1 MIITTIEEMQL
12 AFPAHALDSIEALT
26 GFIDNSENDFLK
38 EKLGATLYE
47 YLLVHYR
54 NMDNMELIA
63 KMQNGEKLSPWEE
76 LIRVCQR
83 CVAFDAMGRAAS
95 VQAIS
100 INNAGLNVSVSNDYS
115 RANQDDINA
124 FKRQCGQEA
133 HSAINQLLQLLEDW
147 YSDVQESSDEKE
159 DDAAYDDSNPELTE
173 KEQKAVIVGMWAK
186 SRYYFLVTS
195 LLIPSARTLQ
205 QFFNIYDN
213 REKFIQ
219 MLPDLHY
226 IQDELIAASIGE
238 DFCEELVKVAIK
250 GTDDKV
256 LNRIINKLQRALAAE
271 LESRTSVV
279 SVSKVRQSQAH
290 DEYVGYMC
298 GLAAYIPL
306 HQKQIEQAS
315 DDLAEAIKTSP
326 LYAPEMPES
335 SAAQESGYQN
345 ESGKALFVLPDIL

>member
-1 MIITTIEEMQL
+1 MLISTIEEMQL
-12 AFPAHALDSIEALT
+12 AFPAHALDGIEALT

-38 EKLGATLYE
+38 EKLGSALYE
-47 YLLVHYR
+47 ALLIHYR
-54 NMDNMELIA
+54 DIDVSELII
-63 KMQNGEKLSPWEE
+63 KIRNGEKLLPWEE
-76 LIRVCQR
+76 LLKVCQR

-115 RANQDDINA
+115 RANQDDITA
-124 FKRQCGQEA
+124 FKKQCNQEA

-147 YSDVQESSDEKE
+147 YSDIQVVSDETE
-159 DDAAYDDSNPELTE
+159 DDAALSAE
-173 KEQKAVIVGMWAK
+173 KEQKNVIVNMWAK

-195 LLIPSARTLQ
+195 LLIPSARVLQ

-226 IQDELIAASIGE
+226 IQDELIAATIGE
-238 DFCEELVKVAIK
+238 DLCEELVKIAVK

-256 LNRIINKLQRALAAE
+256 IKHIIDKLQRALAAE
-271 LESRTSVV
+271 LESYTTVV

-290 DEYVGYMC
+290 DKYVGYMR
-298 GLAAYIPL
+298 GIAQYITI
-306 HQKQIEQAS
+306 HQKDIEQAS
-315 DDLAEAIKTSP
+315 EDLAEAIKTSP
-326 LYAPEMPES
+326 LYTPDTSDEDAV
-335 SAAQESGYQN
+335 QEPVYKN
-345 ESGKALFVLPDIL
+345 EDGKALFVLPDIL